1 MTLLL
6 NTLTLWKAA
15 SKQAVV
21 WVCFIALTALSG
33 EPVVADSQTRGSILI
48 ISSYHKGFDW
58 SDGIIR
64 GIYNRFRI
72 GNVTT
77 NTYYMNA
84 WGNQSEQDLNKAVH
98 HIESLMKNLN
108 PDLVIAT
115 DDIAVK
121 HVVSRLSHNSPTPF
135 IFAGAN
141 GAVSNYEFSS
151 KNVTG
156 IVETSFINSLVGLLS
171 DYSNGDRIGFL
182 AIDTLSSRENLKS
195 YKTKLERDFNKWH
208 FVTNLVEW
216 KQRFNELQE
225 SVDMIILENPDG
237 LGGWSVERF
246 NRFVEQESTIPVG
259 STYLE
264 LAPLSL
270 VTIGRVPEELGWW
283 AADTA
288 LKILNGAEPKDIPF
302 AQSKEGKLTVNLRA
316 AEKLGVVFKPELL
329 EIAEIIR

>member
-1 MTLLL
+1 LFS
-6 NTLTLWKAA
+6 TLTLWKAQFN
-15 SKQAVV
+15 QAVV
-21 WVCFIALTALSG
+21 WVCFVVLALLSG
-33 EPVVADSQTRGSILI
+33 EPVVADSQPAGSILI

-64 GIYNRFRI
+64 GIYSRFRI
-72 GNVTT
+72 SNVTT

-84 WGNQSEQDLNKAVH
+84 WGNQSEQVLDNAVH
-98 HIESLMKNLN
+98 HIESLVKNLN
-108 PDLVIAT
+108 PDLIIAT
-115 DDIAVK
+115 DDEAVK
-121 HVVSRLSHNSPTPF
+121 HVVSRLSQNTSTPF

-171 DYSNGDRIGFL
+171 DYSTGNRIGFL
-182 AIDTLSSRENLKS
+182 ALDTLSARENLKS
-195 YKTKLERDFNKWH
+195 YRIKLDRDFDKWY
-208 FVTNLVEW
+208 FVNNLVEW

-225 SVDMIILENPDG
+225 NVDMVILENPDG

-246 NRFVEQESTIPVG
+246 NSFVEQESTIPVG
-259 STYLE
+259 STYIE

-270 VTIGRVPEELGWW
+270 VTIGRVPEEQGWW

-288 LKILNGAEPKDIPF
+288 LKILNGAEPENIPF
-302 AQSKEGKLTVNLRA
+302 AESKEGKLTVNLRA
-316 AEKLGVVFKPELL
+316 AEKLGIVFKPELL

>member
-1 MTLLL
+1 M
-6 NTLTLWKAA
+6 A
-15 SKQAVV
+15 
-21 WVCFIALTALSG
+21 WVCFIVLALLSG
-33 EPVVADSQTRGSILI
+33 EPVVADSQPAGSILI

-64 GIYNRFRI
+64 GIYSRFRI
-72 GNVTT
+72 SNVTT

-84 WGNQSEQDLNKAVH
+84 WGNQSEQVLDNAVH
-98 HIESLMKNLN
+98 HVESLVQNLN
-108 PDLVIAT
+108 PDLIIAT
-115 DDIAVK
+115 DDEAVK
-121 HVVSRLSHNSPTPF
+121 HVVSRLSQNTSTPF

-171 DYSNGDRIGFL
+171 DYSTGNRIGFL
-182 AIDTLSSRENLKS
+182 ALDTLSARENLKS
-195 YKTKLERDFNKWH
+195 YRTKLERDFDKWY
-208 FVTNLVEW
+208 FVNNLVEW

-225 SVDMIILENPDG
+225 SVDMVILENPDG

-246 NRFVEQESTIPVG
+246 NSFVEQESTIPVG
-259 STYLE
+259 STYIE

-270 VTIGRVPEELGWW
+270 VTIGRVPEEQGWW

-288 LKILNGAEPKDIPF
+288 LKILNGAEPENIPF
-302 AQSKEGKLTVNLRA
+302 AESKEGKLTVNLRA
-316 AEKLGVVFKPELL
+316 AEKLGIVFKPELL